1 MPVRSSDK
9 CPCGSGKFHKDCCQP
24 YYPQVEKA
32 ITLFS
37 KGQKAAG
44 KQILDQLIVKYG
56 TNFPIW
62 LYRADYFFG
71 MDDIPEVERCIEKA
85 LELNPNSGYA
95 YFLKGELRR
104 KEGEEQGAMI
114 LYRKALELLPYPN
127 NLTLLSRIGFIMAN
141 LELGRNNHLAA
152 LPLIEFV
159 RKASPNDPQLTQS
172 YEAIYGEASHLPIS
186 ARRADRFR
194 PQFTNAP
201 STKEWEA
208 VVGKG
213 IDTKLSDLVKGT
225 TELAERF
232 PDNPAAWFNAGFAK
246 ALVGNNQAALQDLWK
261 SLELDNNPETQAE
274 TGALM
279 MVLRSSRDFA
289 NESDFTLH
297 GVTFNVKNLKAFK
310 EWLDKKQ
317 RDRDFEFTDVNEER
331 TEAFGMFTYK
341 EPRLIDGKYNLY
353 NQAHA
358 RFSGSSVHA
367 FTFDAEK
374 IAALLNEIH
383 QVDAECI
390 TPPIT
395 STLDA
400 TIGQVIPFIMP
411 TLHRYISPAEQNYD
425 NFAQQ
430 CTDDLTRFF
439 EQRWL
444 NMPLKSLNG
453 LTPLQASTDPKY
465 QKLLRGIIRHYV
477 ESVKLLNVIDD
488 KQGGYD
494 PNRLLRKLGLLS
506 GSDSVDFDVMRA
518 EDLAGVPT
526 EKLTDEQ
533 LLKGFQA
540 AIRLN
545 AEEAASRFAK
555 TAITRST
562 IADRFVYFNHLIGQ
576 ATGEDVLKWLD
587 EAIASDAATNNGSRA
602 KDLASRKA
610 RLLIKNNQVE
620 EGLHLLD
627 SLIATETGN
636 LNLYGMAAETLLG
649 VKQAQLA
656 LKYAETAEA
665 LAKKANDK
673 DRMGY
678 FAELIAATKKQIEA
692 ETPPSPPAA
701 EVPVAEVTPN
711 AVLVGMEPAAT
722 QPAVTEP
729 ATTETAPAPTST
741 ATPATGEKPVTG

>member
-1 MPVRSSDK
+1 
-9 CPCGSGKFHKDCCQP
+9 
-24 YYPQVEKA
+24 VEKA

-71 MDDIPEVERCIEKA
+71 MDDTPEVEKCIEKA

-127 NLTLLSRIGFIMAN
+127 NLTLLSRIGFVLAN

-159 RKASPNDPQLTQS
+159 RKASPNDQQLTES
-172 YEAIYGEASHLPIS
+172 YEAIYGESSNLPLS

-201 STKEWEA
+201 STKEWQA
-208 VVGKG
+208 VVGNG

-225 TELAERF
+225 AELAERF

-246 ALVGNNQAALQDLWK
+246 ALIGNNQAALQDLWK

-274 TGALM
+274 TGALI

-289 NESDFTLH
+289 NEADFTLH
-297 GVTFNVKNLKAFK
+297 LASFNVKNTKTFK
-310 EWLDKKQ
+310 DWLDKKQ
-317 RDRDFEFTDVNEER
+317 RDLDFQFTNINEEG

-341 EPRLIDGKYNLY
+341 EPRLTDGKYNLY

-358 RFSGSSVHA
+358 RFSGSNIQMFSL
-367 FTFDAEK
+367 DPEK
-374 IAALLNEIH
+374 IAALFNEIH
-383 QVDAECI
+383 QVDADCI
-390 TPPIT
+390 TPPVT
-395 STLDA
+395 SNLNA
-400 TIGQVIPFIMP
+400 GIAQCIPFIVP
-411 TLHRYISPAEQNYD
+411 TIHRYIQPTEQDFD
-425 NFAQQ
+425 NLLQQ
-430 CTDDLTRFF
+430 TTQDLTRFF
-439 EQRWL
+439 EERWL

-465 QKLLRGIIRHYV
+465 QKLLRGIIRHYG
-477 ESVKLLNVIDD
+477 ESVKLLTVTDD

-518 EDLAGVPT
+518 EDLAGVQT

-545 AEEAASRFAK
+545 ADEAASRFAK

-562 IADRFVYFNHLIGQ
+562 IADRFVFFNHLIGQ
-576 ATGEDVLKWLD
+576 ATGEDVLKLLD
-587 EAIASDAATNNGSRA
+587 EAIACDAATNNGSRA

-627 SLIATETGN
+627 SLLATETGN

-649 VKQAQLA
+649 AKQAQLA
-656 LKYAETAEA
+656 LKYAENGEA
-665 LAKKANDK
+665 IAKKANDK

-678 FAELIAATKKQIEA
+678 FAELIAATKKQIAA
-692 ETPPSPPAA
+692 ETPPPSPPAA
-701 EVPVAEVTPN
+701 EVPATEMAPN
-711 AVLVGMEPAAT
+711 AVPASTEPASTQPAAT
-722 QPAVTEP
+722 QPTPIEP
-729 ATTETAPAPTST
+729 ASTKPVPAPTSA
-741 ATPATGEKPVTG
+741 ATPTSGEKPVTG